1 MSDGPSATLEEDSQ
15 PEISCRAVSGLAL
28 AFEHLYGRERL
39 QKAYARLGSALSLED
54 VLNPENYVSFDFLVR
69 LTDALTEE
77 SGDPQFPRKAG
88 LDTASPRALGFVF
101 HMLRAVGTPK
111 VCYEQ
116 TIKLGPTYNRVGRFT
131 VEKLT
136 NRELLLRYTST
147 RREPNRRI
155 CELRMGQFAGFP
167 TIWGLPAASIHE
179 RQCQV
184 EGADSCV
191 YEVQWLPVARPMLPA
206 VVGAVVGAVTGGW
219 LLGPALGLF
228 VGTTLGLF
236 IVGALGLAL
245 GYRRQSLTKSEQ
257 LHTQTQALHDA
268 AARQQRRFEEILQ
281 LNATLE
287 ERVAERTRELEAAHA
302 RVQGML
308 DKQLELD
315 RLKTQFFQNISHELR
330 TPLTLILAPLDSIGL
345 DDNLSTRARQQLEVA
360 RRSASR
366 LLSLINQLL
375 DMSRLEAG
383 RMRLLLDEVDPAS
396 LAGQLVHSAQ
406 PLARQRG
413 IELTFE
419 SRHPPSK
426 VPLDVDKFDKSLL
439 NLLSN
444 ALKFTAGVEGRP
456 ARVHVVVE
464 QKDGRLLVSVS
475 DTGIGIPEAELEN
488 VFERFHQ
495 VDGSSERQ
503 FGGTGIGLALVRE
516 FIEFHC
522 GTISVTSAVN
532 EGSTFTIDLPTS
544 LAAYPP
550 ERLDRRREQTEV
562 SVDRR
567 NASDRRKLQELIE
580 NPADL
585 GLADLTVNPAIE
597 PPDDTSTPRPVVL
610 IADDNRDML
619 AYLASILAREY
630 EIIAAGDGE
639 AAYELAVERQPQLVI
654 SDVMMPR
661 KNGHAL
667 VRDLRRNPVTRSIP
681 VILVTAKADV
691 YQRVQ
696 GIEEGADDYLTK
708 PFNFL
713 ELRARIRQLLKSRAL
728 ERSLAERNEHLARV
742 NFELVLSRK
751 EVFLKTVDALTAAL
765 ESRDRFARG
774 HSRRVAA
781 LAVALG
787 EALQVSRLELER
799 LHMAALLHDVGML
812 ELPDTVLNKPA
823 PLDAAERAIVEEHPD
838 RGFRILEG
846 IPELADVSRC
856 ILLHHERF
864 DGTGYPKRLQGQ
876 EIPMESRVLAVAEAY
891 DAMRSERPWR
901 AALSH
906 DAALGELRNGAGTQ
920 FDPAVVDAFMR
931 LYEAEPPEV
940 QEHATRQVAQA

>member
-1 MSDGPSATLEEDSQ
+1 MSVEPLPALEEDSR

-39 QKAYARLGSALSLED
+39 QSAYAQVRSPLPLEA

-69 LTDALTEE
+69 MTDALTEE

-116 TIKLGPTYNRVGRFT
+116 TIKLGPTYNRVGHFT

-136 NRELLLRYTST
+136 DRELLLRYTSS

-167 TIWGLPAASIHE
+167 TIWGLPAANIHE

-184 EGADSCV
+184 DGADSCV
-191 YEVQWLPVARPMLPA
+191 YEATWLPPARPLLPA
-206 VVGAVVGAVTGGW
+206 AAGAMVGAVAGGL
-219 LLGPALGLF
+219 LLGPALGLLL
-228 VGTTLGLF
+228 GTSLGLLV
-236 IVGALGLAL
+236 VGAFGLAF
-245 GYRRQSLTKSEQ
+245 GYRSQSLTKTELLQ
-257 LHTQTQALHDA
+257 TQTQALHDA

-287 ERVAERTRELEAAHA
+287 ERVVERTHELEAARA

-345 DDNLSTRARQQLEVA
+345 EDNLSTRARQQLDVA

-396 LAGQLVHSAQ
+396 LVGQLVHSAQ

-413 IELTFE
+413 IDLTFE
-419 SRHPPSK
+419 AVDAPAK
-426 VPLDVDKFDKSLL
+426 VPLDVDKFEKSLL

-444 ALKFTAGVEGRP
+444 ALKFTDGDGDRP
-456 ARVHVVVE
+456 ARVHVTVT
-464 QKDGRLLVSVS
+464 GRDARLIVSVRDS
-475 DTGIGIPEAELEN
+475 GIGIPASELEN

-516 FIEFHC
+516 FMEFHC
-522 GTISVTSAVN
+522 GQVTVESVVD
-532 EGSTFTIDLPTS
+532 EGSTFTIDLPTT
-544 LAAYPP
+544 LAAYPA
-550 ERLDRRREQTEV
+550 ERLDRRRERTDV
-562 SVDRR
+562 AVDRR
-567 NASDRRKLQELIE
+567 SESDRRKLRELIE

-585 GLADLTVNPAIE
+585 GLDDLTVNPTAQ
-597 PPDDTSTPRPVVL
+597 PPDDTSTPRPLVL

-630 EIIAAGDGE
+630 EIIVAGDGQ
-639 AAYELAVERQPQLVI
+639 AAYELAVERQPQLVL
-654 SDVMMPR
+654 SDVMMPL

-667 VRDLRRNPVTRSIP
+667 VRDLRRNPATKSIP

-728 ERSLAERNEHLARV
+728 ERSLAERNDHLARV
-742 NFELVLSRK
+742 NFELALAK
-751 EVFLKTVDALTAAL
+751 KDVFIKTIDALAFAS
-765 ESRDRFARG
+765 ESEDRYTQG
-774 HSRRVAA
+774 HSRRVAG
-781 LAVALG
+781 LAVELG
-787 EALQVSRLELER
+787 RHLHLSGIELER
-799 LHMAALLHDVGML
+799 LHAAGLLHDIGMIG
-812 ELPDTVLNKPA
+812 LPEALVNKA
-823 PLDAAERAIVEEHPD
+823 GELDAAERALIEQHPD

-846 IPELADVSRC
+846 IPELAEVNRC

-864 DGTGYPKRLQGQ
+864 DGAGYPRGLKASD
-876 EIPMESRVLAVAEAY
+876 IPLESRILALAEAY
-891 DAMRSERPWR
+891 DAMTSDRPWR
-901 AALSH
+901 KARTHEEAIE
-906 DAALGELRNGAGTQ
+906 ELRAQAGGQ
-920 FDPAVVDAFMR
+920 FDPAVVTAF
-931 LYEAEPPEV
+931 LELFEAVPPV
-940 QEHATRQVAQA
+940 SPAQAKPG